1 MKNLIIAIIVIA
13 LIVLGVVYYVNKDTG
28 DMLDTVDESQVIDNS
43 NVDEGTF
50 MTDEADVEVT
60 EEVMTE
66 EETEDEETEDEET
79 TQ

>member
-13 LIVLGVVYYVNKDTG
+13 LIVLGVVYYVNKDAG
-28 DMLDTVDESQVIDNS
+28 DALEAVDESQVIDNS

-60 EEVMTE
+60 EEVVTE
-66 EETEDEETEDEET
+66 EEGEEEVI
-79 TQ
+79 Q